1 MKIKKKAIQTT
12 DEDLVTGDFRNDT
25 MRKAFNTFDSS
36 KTTKMISVTVEFKA
50 CKDTLIPWHSSFEKI
65 FIKSQ
70 LVVATFSV
78 YDS

>member
-1 MKIKKKAIQTT
+1 MKFKKAIQTT

-25 MRKAFNTFDSS
+25 MRKALNTFHCSN
-36 KTTKMISVTVEFKA
+36 TIKMISGMVEFKA
-50 CKDTLIPWHSSFEKI
+50 FKDTLIPWHSSFEKI
-65 FIKSQ
+65 FIRSQ